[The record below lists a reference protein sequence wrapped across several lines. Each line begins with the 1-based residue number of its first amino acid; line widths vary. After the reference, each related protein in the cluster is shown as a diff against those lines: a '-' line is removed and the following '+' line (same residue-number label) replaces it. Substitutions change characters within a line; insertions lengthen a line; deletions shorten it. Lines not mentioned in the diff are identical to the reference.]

1 MESTNIHEAK
11 THFSRLVQRAAAGE
25 RIVIARAG
33 KPMAMLV
40 PYKKEKAKP
49 RKLGVLKGKIKVH
62 PSFYEDLPLEFFLG
76 DEDDP
81 LNE

>member
-1 MESTNIHEAK
+1 
-11 THFSRLVQRAAAGE
+11 
-25 RIVIARAG
+25 
-33 KPMAMLV
+33 MAMLV